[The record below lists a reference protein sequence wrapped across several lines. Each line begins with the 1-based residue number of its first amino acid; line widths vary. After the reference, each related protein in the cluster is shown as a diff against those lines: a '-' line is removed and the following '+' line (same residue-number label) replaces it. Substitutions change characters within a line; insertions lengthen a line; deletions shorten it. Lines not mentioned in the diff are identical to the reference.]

1 MVESVFPAPAT
12 PEPGIS
18 AAGRQ
23 RWADVAKG
31 ACILLVVLHHLVHK
45 QLDFVVPLDHLHW
58 QDVWADV
65 TWVLKPL
72 RMPLFFLVSGY
83 FAARAVHRPW
93 ADVRRRVMTSVW
105 LYAVWLP
112 LLTAFLAVETLMPAN
127 RPQSW
132 AELAGQVLLPATSLW
147 FIHAM
152 ATYFLLTRA
161 LRDAPRGAVLAVAA
175 AVCGSAS
182 MWGLE
187 ENNRIAFLSHFVY
200 FAAGALFPDVVRR
213 VASADLPLKRLA
225 VGYVTATVAMTFVHL
240 PLSLEILALS
250 TLSLPL
256 GVSIARRLDA
266 TSAGALFAW
275 LGRNTLQVYVLHL
288 FVIGLLLHVPARMGP
303 EPGTFEVL
311 AVIAWPL
318 LGTALVTAACL
329 GVHRVLVA
337 CGLGVLFRAP
347 SALTGP
353 TAR

>member
-1 MVESVFPAPAT
+1 MVEAAFPAPAT
-12 PEPGIS
+12 PQD
-18 AAGRQ
+18 AAGSPRGSRQ

-65 TWVLKPL
+65 TWVLKPV

-83 FAARAVHRPW
+83 FAARAIHRPW
-93 ADVRRRVMTSVW
+93 TDVRRRVVTSVW

-132 AELAGQVLLPATSLW
+132 TELAGQVLLPATSLW

-152 ATYFLLTRA
+152 ATYFLLARG
-161 LRDAPRGAVLAVAA
+161 LRSLPRGVVLTLAA
-175 AVCGSAS
+175 IVCGSVS
-182 MWGLE
+182 LWGLE

-200 FAAGALFPDVVRR
+200 FAAGAFFPDVVRR
-213 VASADLPLKRLA
+213 VAAADLPLKRLL
-225 VGYVTATVAMTFVHL
+225 VGYVSATAAMTLVHL

-256 GVSIARRLDA
+256 GVSVARRLDA
-266 TSAGALFAW
+266 TALGEPLAW

-288 FVIGLLLHVPARMGP
+288 FVIGLLLHVPARMGT
-303 EPGTFEVL
+303 EPGPFEVL
-311 AVIAWPL
+311 AVIVWPL
-318 LGTALVTAACL
+318 LGTLLVTAACL

-337 CGLGVLFRAP
+337 VGLGALFRAP
-347 SALTGP
+347 RTLAGH
-353 TAR
+353 